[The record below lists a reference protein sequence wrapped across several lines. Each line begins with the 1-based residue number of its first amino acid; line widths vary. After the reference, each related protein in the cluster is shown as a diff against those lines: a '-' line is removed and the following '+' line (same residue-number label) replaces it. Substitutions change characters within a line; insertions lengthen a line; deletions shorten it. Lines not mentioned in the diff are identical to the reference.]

1 VLRLPLIGAPEE
13 CLGFGVWSTLSEKN
27 FGKYIETFDS
37 GEQEDLGP
45 WFGWLSNRLKGY
57 PDTLNLKCRVHPQS
71 GRQRPWLEL
80 EPTDHLLA
88 KESREGITY
97 ERLINIYA
105 AYGHSVG
112 PAQDGDD

>member
-1 VLRLPLIGAPEE
+1 MLRLPLIGAPEE

-27 FGKYIETFDS
+27 FGRYIETFDS

-57 PDTLNLKCRVHPQS
+57 PDTLNLKCQVHPQS

-80 EPTDHLLA
+80 EPTDH
-88 KESREGITY
+88 Y
-97 ERLINIYA
+97 ERFINIYA